1 MVGTNKTGVR
11 TSAPPPKGIF
21 VIPFFY
27 LTDMKPTIA
36 VVYKTIYRKKEK
48 IHLEV
53 FNDVYVDDI
62 IDGNKRKPLIP
73 HDAEIIEIGVG
84 KGFEKKYREKYKIEE
99 TKIGENTNDK
109 LLKELQMVVNKQ
121 RGQ

>member
-1 MVGTNKTGVR
+1 
-11 TSAPPPKGIF
+11 
-21 VIPFFY
+21 
-27 LTDMKPTIA
+27 MKPTIA

-62 IDGNKRKPLIP
+62 IDTNKRKPLIP
-73 HDAEIIEIGVG
+73 NDAEIIEIGVG
-84 KGFEKKYREKYKIEE
+84 KNFEKRYRDKYKIEE
-99 TKIGENTNDK
+99 TKIGENTNDM
-109 LLKELQMVVNKQ
+109 LLRELQMVVNKQ

>member
-1 MVGTNKTGVR
+1 MVR
-11 TSAPPPKGIF
+11 TGNTRVRTPPPPLKGSSG
-21 VIPFFY
+21 PFFY
-27 LTDMKPTIA
+27 LNDMKPTIA

-53 FNDVYVDDI
+53 FNDVCVDDI

-73 HDAEIIEIGVG
+73 HDAEIVEIGVG
-84 KGFEKKYREKYKIEE
+84 KNFEKRYREKYKIEE